1 MFDTLIEAKASHYLS
16 PVRSDTLPE
25 NTRYKDDGCDVF
37 YSCLGCPLAK
47 CRYDD
52 PGFLQRE
59 NRRSRDQEIFRL
71 RQQKVSVVNIAK
83 KFGYERKIKIIEL
96 STGIN
101 NKNAQLLYESLEY
114 KRDKEYYNYF
124 LEL

>member
-1 MFDTLIEAKASHYLS
+1 M
-16 PVRSDTLPE
+16 
-25 NTRYKDDGCDVF
+25 NT
-37 YSCLGCPLAK
+37 
-47 CRYDD
+47 
-52 PGFLQRE
+52 
-59 NRRSRDQEIFRL
+59 
-71 RQQKVSVVNIAK
+71 AK